1 MSASAGQ
8 DADREG
14 TLYKQLLKN
23 PKHRT
28 RWTWKCVTREAADVL
43 YQLVPY
49 LVTKKREAK
58 LGLRFV
64 RECIMDWGHSSHSF
78 RDALG
83 RFVLGTNLMSDVQL
97 GRREKYVK
105 LLTEA
110 KHWDFAA

>member
-1 MSASAGQ
+1 
-8 DADREG
+8 
-14 TLYKQLLKN
+14 
-23 PKHRT
+23 
-28 RWTWKCVTREAADVL
+28 
-43 YQLVPY
+43 
-49 LVTKKREAK
+49 
-58 LGLRFV
+58 
-64 RECIMDWGHSSHSF
+64 MDWGHSSHSF